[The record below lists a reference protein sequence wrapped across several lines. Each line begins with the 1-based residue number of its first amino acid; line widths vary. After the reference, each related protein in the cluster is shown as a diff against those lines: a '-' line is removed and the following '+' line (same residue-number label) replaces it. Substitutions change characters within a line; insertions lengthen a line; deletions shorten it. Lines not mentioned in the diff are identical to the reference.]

1 MRFALTKVVG
11 LVALASMA
19 LVAGVALADSG
30 SVIDGGGSGKAEM
43 FLGFCPGAPCAD
55 VDLNLDGDKLTAKAE
70 GFGFPLDSDNT
81 GRLNLF
87 ALCVDGIFI
96 GDDRVESKDRRVV
109 EDDGVVNID
118 GEVGVSFT
126 TLLGREVTIV
136 DLGDDPPIIALSDS
150 PNPIPDTVTCTTG
163 QLLLQ
168 GTVEFRN
175 LR

>member
-30 SVIDGGGSGKAEM
+30 SVIDGAGSGKAEM

-55 VDLNLDGDKLTAKAE
+55 VDLSLDGDSLTASAK
-70 GFGFPLDSDNT
+70 GFGLPLDADET
-81 GRLNLF
+81 GTLNLF

-96 GDDRVESKDRRVV
+96 GDDRVESTDRRVV
-109 EDDGVVNID
+109 EDDGVVDITGD
-118 GEVGVSFT
+118 VEVSFT
-126 TLLGREVTIV
+126 TLLGRVVTIV
-136 DLGDDPPIIALSDS
+136 DIGDDPPFIALSDA
-150 PNPIPDTVTCTTG
+150 TCTTG
-163 QLLLQ
+163 LLLLL